1 MTEGASGWFPL
12 WGGLAG
18 AATYAF
24 FLFHDWAKPRTFKW
38 WRKRSHIPDFTGE
51 TETKASS
58 KQGERVESPASRV
71 PTTIDPEQSQ
81 ISYYGA
87 AGLRVEVYIAIE
99 NGLDIEARL
108 SKLELEAET
117 AKESLSCRFVA
128 FQPDPFADYIQQ
140 IGGIVLPARKGIKGW
155 VHFQRKEGLRT
166 DDFKRFV
173 LMVRAIGEPEE
184 EHAFEPHDWGDAR
197 LGQSTIVMLP
207 PPVSDRIEIDKRI
220 LGIIGDLEQGGR
232 PFNNRNVWGYLTDD
246 RASYIDERLIH
257 LKETGYITA
266 TIGPKRFIGATV
278 SSPIREIEVHG
289 LTDKGR
295 LLLRRT
301 PKQS

>member
-24 FLFHDWAKPRTFKW
+24 FLFHDWARPRTFKW

-58 KQGERVESPASRV
+58 KQVSESNLQASRV

-108 SKLELEAET
+108 SKLELG
-117 AKESLSCRFVA
+117 S
-128 FQPDPFADYIQQ
+128 
-140 IGGIVLPARKGIKGW
+140 
-155 VHFQRKEGLRT
+155 
-166 DDFKRFV
+166 
-173 LMVRAIGEPEE
+173 
-184 EHAFEPHDWGDAR
+184 
-197 LGQSTIVMLP
+197 
-207 PPVSDRIEIDKRI
+207 
-220 LGIIGDLEQGGR
+220 
-232 PFNNRNVWGYLTDD
+232 
-246 RASYIDERLIH
+246 
-257 LKETGYITA
+257 
-266 TIGPKRFIGATV
+266 
-278 SSPIREIEVHG
+278 
-289 LTDKGR
+289 
-295 LLLRRT
+295 
-301 PKQS
+301 